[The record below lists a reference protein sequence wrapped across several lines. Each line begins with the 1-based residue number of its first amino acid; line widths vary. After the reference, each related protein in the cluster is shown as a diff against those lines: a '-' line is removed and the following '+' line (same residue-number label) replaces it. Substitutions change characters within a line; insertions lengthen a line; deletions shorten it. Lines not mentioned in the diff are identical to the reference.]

1 MAWPNPGPTLNQTF
15 EECVL
20 DGLPECLIGGNRTE
34 MLISYFCGYDQGC
47 DALQRAKLAVETRYS
62 VVEKREESL
71 EVMEAYLPL
80 WFRNARYQDSILKLG
95 KLGTLSNPHPKP
107 SPLVVAELKVRLKL
121 DFEFYEFVKQ
131 RLERQRKKIQKPIR
145 YYQT

>member
-1 MAWPNPGPTLNQTF
+1 
-15 EECVL
+15 
-20 DGLPECLIGGNRTE
+20 

-47 DALQRAKLAVETRYS
+47 DDPEDATALQRAKLAVETRYS
-62 VVEKREESL
+62 VVGVVEQREESL
-71 EVMEAYLPL
+71 EVMEAYLPRC
-80 WFRNARYQDSILKLG
+80 FRNARYQDSILKLG
-95 KLGTLSNPHPKP
+95 KLGTLSNPKP

-131 RLERQRKKIQKPIR
+131 RLERQRKKIQKRIF

>member
-1 MAWPNPGPTLNQTF
+1 M
-15 EECVL
+15 L

-47 DALQRAKLAVETRYS
+47 DDPEDATALQRAKLAVETRYS
-62 VVEKREESL
+62 VVGVVEMREESL
-71 EVMEAYLPL
+71 EVMEAYLPR

-107 SPLVVAELKVRLKL
+107 SPLVVTELKVRLKL

-131 RLERQRKKIQKPIR
+131 RLERQRKKIQKHII